1 MDENTVALFSR
12 PLLSRVEHNEQVR
25 QLGILQRMQ
34 YVLLS
39 ALDLSVAFLTLTLLA
54 LLAATVV
61 YSLYLGEI
69 LSFGDTVI
77 FALPIIG
84 AFMVSIG
91 FSGSPVPETTAPG
104 ETLGDAVRRA
114 ARGGFVYGLVFS
126 LLSSLVWFA
135 VVNLEQLYIHVVTIY
150 SGYVSVERIAVQT
163 LIIMLVTSPAL
174 AIFRAFICMN
184 GYFILYRLRAQSTR
198 DEPSAV

>member
-1 MDENTVALFSR
+1 MVALFSR

-39 ALDLSVAFLTLTLLA
+39 ALALSVAFLALTLLA

-126 LLSSLVWFA
+126 LLSSMVWFA
-135 VVNLEQLYIHVVTIY
+135 VVNLDQLYIHVVTIY

>member
-39 ALDLSVAFLTLTLLA
+39 ALALSVAFLTLTLLA